1 MDSRFRIPVSHWSLV
16 FAKRIKR
23 LHPEENQLLLFC
35 GFFCVCLFLICTNIL
50 LLDISAQNG
59 KKSVSFYA
67 DDIVVLFTCVFF
79 PQAAVRA
86 QKGEKGEP
94 AVLEPV
100 SY

>member
-1 MDSRFRIPVSHWSLV
+1 MTVSIEL
-16 FAKRIKR
+16 
-23 LHPEENQLLLFC
+23 
-35 GFFCVCLFLICTNIL
+35 
-50 LLDISAQNG
+50 
-59 KKSVSFYA
+59 YA
-67 DDIVVLFTCVFF
+67 DGTVVLVTRVFL